1 MPHRR
6 HVLAAM
12 GGIAGY
18 ALSANKLLAA
28 AGQGDALNGTA
39 MRTWLDEY
47 DALGEHRTA
56 SPGDNATSPWLADKL
71 TRSGYQTSQPSFD
84 FDLFEPDRCEIAI
97 GDQKISLF
105 PAWPVVETG
114 GSTAQLASIDAPDIK
129 GKIAV
134 IAFDHKVYTWA
145 QPQCGGPVQAAI
157 ARGAKAVLAITEGPT
172 GGIVALNAIPS
183 RHAWTVPVLL
193 APGREKARLTDAAAH
208 GAEATLIS
216 TGKRTPNA
224 KATNV
229 LAHRPGNGKTIV
241 LSTPKSGWFH
251 CASERGS
258 GIAIF
263 LALADWLARTST
275 ADIMCIATSGHEI
288 DGTGGREFL
297 TNGAPTPDRTR
308 LWLHIGANVACST
321 ITFADGKPAPEDAPF
336 AARRITAS
344 ASLLPAVQKAFAGQ
358 PGYDT
363 PQDAAT
369 SEAVGEA
376 AIFRDAGYN
385 PILGVVGLSPLFH
398 TRLDRAPLAA
408 SPTAI
413 AAVASGLSA
422 VLASVL

>member
-1 MPHRR
+1 
-6 HVLAAM
+6 M

-28 AGQGDALNGTA
+28 GQGDPPNGTA
-39 MRTWLDEY
+39 MRTLLEEY

-56 SPGDNATSPWLADKL
+56 GPGDNATSPWLADKL
-71 TRSGYQTSQPSFD
+71 TRSGYQTSQPSFV
-84 FDLFEPDRCEIAI
+84 FDLFEPDRSEITVA
-97 GDQKISLF
+97 DQKISLF
-105 PAWPVVETG
+105 PAWPVVETS
-114 GSTAQLASIDAPDIK
+114 GSTAQLAPIDAPDIA

-145 QPQCGGPVQAAI
+145 QPQCGEPVQAAI

-172 GGIVALNAIPS
+172 GDIIALNAIPS

-193 APGREKARLTDAAAH
+193 APGREKARLMDAATH
-208 GAEATLIS
+208 GCQAMLIS

-229 LAHRPGNGKTIV
+229 MAHRPGNGKTIV

-321 ITFADGKPAPEDAPF
+321 VTFADGKPILEDKPS
-336 AARRITAS
+336 AARRITVS
-344 ASLLPAVQKAFAGQ
+344 ASLLPVVQKAFAGQ

-385 PILGVVGLSPLFH
+385 PLLGLVGLSPLFH
-398 TRLDRAPLAA
+398 TRIDRAHLGA
-408 SPTAI
+408 SPALI
-413 AAVASGLSA
+413 ADVASGLSTVLEA
-422 VLASVL
+422 VIQN